1 MRLFRKPA
9 RIALLTLALTI
20 ALVHPVFA
28 ASGSINATDVRFRS
42 VPDTASKS
50 TILRLL
56 DKGTTL
62 EVLKKENSW
71 YQVKIGDTTGY
82 VYSTY
87 VTVHPEPAVKA
98 APTPIPTPVP
108 TPTTPAPA
116 LSPTPA
122 PVAVPEVAQHA
133 VTETMGAASEVPA
146 SPVLLVSE
154 ITLIAEEAP
163 ETAPAS
169 APAAS
174 TPTPTPVPEN
184 RVLVEANT
192 LNIRQSS
199 SPDSDLLGKVVF
211 GQEVVLLEPGEGYS
225 KIRTDDGVEG
235 YILSLHLVPVA
246 ATVSRASNELV
257 DELLAYAMTF
267 QGVKYVHA
275 GMSPNGFDCSG
286 FVKYVYKGI
295 GIDTPRS
302 SRDYGT
308 AGVAVSRSEMVPG
321 DVILWDTDGSR
332 VRNISHVGIYVGNN
346 KFIHASSTL
355 NRVLVASVSGYRA
368 TFLGVRRFLE

>member
-1 MRLFRKPA
+1 MRLLQITA
-9 RIALLTLALTI
+9 RIALLALALTV

-28 ASGSINATDVRFRS
+28 ATGSINATDVRFRS

-50 TILRLL
+50 TILTLL

-71 YQVKIGDTTGY
+71 YQVKVGETTGY

-87 VTVHPEPAVKA
+87 VTVQPEPAVTA
-98 APTPIPTPVP
+98 TPTPTPTPTPVA
-108 TPTTPAPA
+108 TPATTP
-116 LSPTPA
+116 
-122 PVAVPEVAQHA
+122 VP
-133 VTETMGAASEVPA
+133 EVPA

-154 ITLIAEEAP
+154 ISLIAEETP
-163 ETAPAS
+163 ETT
-169 APAAS
+169 PAAA

-199 SPDSDLLGKVVF
+199 SPDSALLGKVVF

-225 KIRTDDGVEG
+225 KIRTDEGIEG
-235 YILSLHLVPVA
+235 YILSLHLVPVV

-257 DELLAYAMTF
+257 DELLAYARTF
-267 QGVKYVHA
+267 QGVEYVYA
-275 GMSPNGFDCSG
+275 GMSPKGFDCSG

-302 SRDYGT
+302 SSDYGA
-308 AGVAVSRSEMVPG
+308 AGVKVERSAMVPG

-332 VRNISHVGIYVGNN
+332 VRNISHVGIYLGND

-355 NRVLVASVSGYRA
+355 DSVVIASVSGYRA